1 MSMISEKLRKA
12 RQGVKEEDTPAAQ
25 ALRLA
30 AYGAASGRLREQEE
44 QEAQGLQSLRLAAYG
59 AAQDAALANARR
71 PAPSYAGTLRAV
83 PDSGTGTSVAKQAA
97 QQEYEAGKE
106 RARYLDFSTGAEL
119 QRRLREAEDALSLS
133 GGGRAEDAA
142 ARAAKAELDKWQSD
156 VRAARGQET
165 FGEHALNLLGDAAAG
180 FMRGVGNPV
189 EAMARL
195 MELPEDA
202 LYWITGDERFNQD
215 SPDRLTSRA
224 SKALTQSSEDTFSLS
239 RPAEERPML
248 ERALVQ
254 TAQAAGNML
263 SAGAIYGQAFDTAN
277 TAGLEAAA
285 NATPELGASLA
296 SRAATAVTSA
306 GARAGLEILRNPGNF
321 GISLGS
327 GVNAYSEA
335 LGSGADFGQ
344 AVTNG
349 FAKGLTEYFSNK
361 LFSGTPFENNP
372 AEKGYV
378 TRLTEHIAQKIGK
391 SEALA
396 AFNTRT
402 GGKVFNWVMDKTG
415 EGMEEVVT
423 AIADP
428 LIDRLTY
435 DEDADF
441 ATADEL
447 VEEFLGGILLSL
459 AMSPAETLADN
470 VERHRVGADLLTGET
485 VGQIGDVT
493 VPGVDEATA
502 ALIESGLES
511 PEGTESRRLAETAL
525 ARAQEG
531 KEISAR
537 MRGELAAANAA
548 QVASEESAATEVA
561 QEERP
566 TGDRGRQIVT
576 EGNPRSGA
584 APTENEAAR
593 AAENV
598 TLTAEDRASEVRR
611 VAVEEAGLSAEAG
624 DTLADIFTQA
634 APEGVDPAAFA
645 SVNGYFYQAGERGLP
660 FDKVRESIPAGAWS
674 AAGGTEEI
682 AQYAYNRGRMKTL
695 AQEAEA
701 ERRQREAE
709 RKAAER
715 AQLQR
720 EAERNRRLAASEA
733 GLHEDDFTRANL
745 SAADARRID
754 ETARLLGTPVYVVGN
769 NEIGAGRAQGEL
781 AGGRAVLLE
790 QGLFEGENAGTSAG
804 LRIAGHEWGHRLKRL
819 APTEYGQVVEALR
832 PMLTKEIEQKRH
844 LYNEQNGLNYSDAEL
859 TEEAV
864 NDRLGDMLRDGRIL
878 DEFIE
883 EHRQERGLLQ
893 RMWEGIK
900 SLARKLTG
908 AEKRA
913 AQSAEAKLRAALDA
927 AATSA
932 RQESSESRVQSSE
945 GTENAAQEG
954 GEGAGS
960 EFSLKS
966 PIEETKDLLAVHGMT
981 AENLRGALRLGG
993 LPMPS
998 IAVVKAEAGHNRYGE
1013 ISLVFDKSTIDPE
1026 ADRRNKVY
1034 GADAW
1039 TPTAPR
1045 VDYELDHDG
1054 VLKLEDRIK
1063 ELSRSVADGIFGDSS
1078 ILRSAGVDDSTS
1090 IGVDEL
1096 AEKLGGTDAVKAAYL
1111 AERGETLEP
1120 VKKAKVWGKY
1130 GNESLQRL
1138 IDQIGPQRLAQINS
1152 DLWAGMRISEAL
1164 GPEEETIRQII
1175 RDYYID
1181 KDEAILQKRAQRNGW
1196 TEEQTSAKREA
1207 HADSMMEKNVSLF
1220 TLEDFAR
1227 NAWAMYED
1235 GGATRGEYDYYATQE
1250 TLRKAV
1256 SDKTATEWIRPQIE
1270 ALYGEPALYNGKDPY
1285 TASGNRR
1292 SFRQLHDAYTLENI
1306 VKAMSTQQSQRGEG
1320 VWIAGAHGLQ
1330 ATATPSYR
1338 SIAEIKADSGRLGTV
1353 SEEKLKRLSDA
1364 VNDEL
1369 DEVVTEIVGTGGYQE
1384 REIAGEVLMMAA
1396 QGSKTVA
1403 AIRNTFARES
1413 EYKISEATAKKIQQ
1427 LYKDAAALPT
1437 EYFESKPQRAV
1448 GFDEVLAA
1456 VVPTDLDA
1464 DLKQGLRD
1472 AGVQNVLEYELFNNA
1487 DRTAKLNSVEGARF
1501 SLKEPDAATLTALQR
1516 ENERLRERVEYWRG
1530 QTKQTRG
1537 LHLRYGDLSRLTGQ
1551 LVKDYGAELDEGQ
1564 TAALEESLRR
1574 LGRIMREDPK
1584 GLQYSEMLAGA
1595 EEVARELVQ
1604 NARELVNDDEYQ
1616 DYRDLRKWLRGQK
1629 LTISRSDAAGIADFN
1644 EWKKAHSAIRVGYD
1658 NGGLPIDTAYAEL
1671 AEQFPGFFPEEID
1684 NPTDQLERIGEILDS
1699 VGPVYENPYSPYMA
1713 AAIEEAGYDVLERIM
1728 DEDTV
1733 RPAAPTRA
1741 DKQAAKYE
1749 ARLDAKDEQIKD
1761 LRERYTWNVAQRV
1774 AQERAKR
1781 DSMIAAIKGHQA
1793 EVRENERNRRQES
1806 QDRDRLLRVARRLAK
1821 LKTTEANR
1829 AVINELIGDLD
1840 LVSKGLTTESIE
1852 NLVKLRE
1859 WYEGKTTEG
1868 SDNYDPD
1875 FIADKNT
1882 LDKLRRLEQRKI
1894 KDLTITEVREL
1905 TESLLNIEHEIRTAK
1920 KLIDSEDR
1928 RDVYYQALDIA
1939 QHMEDTKGW
1948 KKGVISGMLSP
1959 ERFARRVTGYAEG
1972 DPLQRAM
1979 SGLSAGQRTMWDYQR
1994 RALQDVSRWTGNRE
2008 FMRRWSGKDAQRIR
2022 IDGDDG
2028 LGHHVT
2034 ATITPG
2040 MLASLY
2046 LHSMNDDN
2054 MKHVAKG
2061 GVTIP
2066 NAEAYRKGDYENAYR
2081 NATTMRLQRS
2091 QIQRLAQEHL
2101 SAEDRAFIRAIMRY
2115 FNETSKAA
2123 LGETAE
2129 KLLGYSPFNVDRY
2142 FPISVDQNFLH
2153 TDFDSM
2159 GEDGSVKE
2167 TLADPGYAQERKQD
2181 SKPIDLRDAND
2192 VLADAIRKHSQY
2204 VGLAIPVRNVNKLIK
2219 VEFGTYTEEGERVSH
2234 TGSLKKTLNKT
2245 FGKAAIDYLNQLM
2258 KDVQGN
2264 RTRDNSR
2271 IGDLIARMRSNY
2283 AGAVLTLNAGVAIK
2297 QAASYPTAAAVLKY
2311 RHLARALKYMAPG
2324 VKVDTDLIQRYTPL
2338 LWYRSLGYSSQEQGE
2353 LQNRGRPI
2361 PKKLNWIQ
2369 AMDVK
2374 TTAALWKAAEYQIAE
2389 ERKDLQRGSD
2399 GFYKAVAELYNRV
2412 IEETQPNYSVM
2423 QRPEILRTTN
2433 ELTKTLN
2440 MFKTQPF
2447 QNFNILYDAVGD
2459 WQAQRRAYSAAAND
2473 EARAEARKRM
2483 DAAKRKLGR
2492 ALSSQLISSLVFAL
2506 MQYAWDAF
2514 RRKDDKY
2521 KDKEGNA
2528 DPAAWLKGIG
2538 LNMLGNGFGMLPFG
2552 SELLEWGEALTDKLL
2567 QNAGGD
2573 PFFEQKF
2580 YGFDASVL
2588 ETMTNLATGA
2598 ASLIARTVQ
2607 TIQNATDSEKK
2618 TDWEAMVREA
2628 YDAAVNVSQALGI
2641 PVENVRKTLTA
2652 VAERVLVRAAGP
2664 YLGEYYAMRIA
2675 DEPKSGNSRQYYDLL
2690 YRAMENDKAAYE
2702 ELYKLF
2708 IDDGSGLFTHEKIRE
2723 NMEKRMKAAQGVN
2736 SVTDLAERY
2745 EGTGYM
2751 SAEQQKR
2758 YDELRGPLTRS
2769 PLWREA
2775 TKEQRGR
2782 VEDKLYQLAAETST
2796 SSSAGTKLQEKIDA
2810 AGKAGIS
2817 EGEYMLYL
2825 LALSMADEPRKTS
2838 GEYGTYTNDEQ
2849 EAALDMLDGLSR
2861 EDKSWLWMSTH
2872 DSDKNNPYK

>member
-960 EFSLKS
+960 EFSLKEDS
-966 PIEETKDLLAVHGMT
+966 EGRELTEAQAAYFADSKAVDEDGRLLVLYHGTT
-981 AENLRGALRLGG
+981 A
-993 LPMPS
+993 
-998 IAVVKAEAGHNRYGE
+998 YGE
-1013 ISLVFDKSTIDPE
+1013 INKF
-1026 ADRRNKVY
+1026 RRGRSGWLGPGIYLTSRK
-1034 GADAW
+1034 ADAQ
-1039 TPTAPR
+1039 R
-1045 VDYELDHDG
+1045 Y
-1054 VLKLEDRIK
+1054 
-1063 ELSRSVADGIFGDSS
+1063 AD
-1078 ILRSAGVDDSTS
+1078 
-1090 IGVDEL
+1090 
-1096 AEKLGGTDAVKAAYL
+1096 
-1111 AERGETLEP
+1111 
-1120 VKKAKVWGKY
+1120 
-1130 GNESLQRL
+1130 
-1138 IDQIGPQRLAQINS
+1138 
-1152 DLWAGMRISEAL
+1152 
-1164 GPEEETIRQII
+1164 
-1175 RDYYID
+1175 
-1181 KDEAILQKRAQRNGW
+1181 
-1196 TEEQTSAKREA
+1196 
-1207 HADSMMEKNVSLF
+1207 
-1220 TLEDFAR
+1220 
-1227 NAWAMYED
+1227 AM
-1235 GGATRGEYDYYATQE
+1235 
-1250 TLRKAV
+1250 
-1256 SDKTATEWIRPQIE
+1256 
-1270 ALYGEPALYNGKDPY
+1270 
-1285 TASGNRR
+1285 
-1292 SFRQLHDAYTLENI
+1292 
-1306 VKAMSTQQSQRGEG
+1306 GEG
-1320 VWIAGAHGLQ
+1320 
-1330 ATATPSYR
+1330 
-1338 SIAEIKADSGRLGTV
+1338 
-1353 SEEKLKRLSDA
+1353 
-1364 VNDEL
+1364 N
-1369 DEVVTEIVGTGGYQE
+1369 
-1384 REIAGEVLMMAA
+1384 
-1396 QGSKTVA
+1396 GS
-1403 AIRNTFARES
+1403 
-1413 EYKISEATAKKIQQ
+1413 
-1427 LYKDAAALPT
+1427 L
-1437 EYFESKPQRAV
+1437 
-1448 GFDEVLAA
+1448 
-1456 VVPTDLDA
+1456 
-1464 DLKQGLRD
+1464 
-1472 AGVQNVLEYELFNNA
+1472 YELFANVKQPLVVTGSNPVPEILMAAYGRESVYKARSAKQSNDPQIITPA
-1487 DRTAKLNSVEGARF
+1487 DIKKLQAKGYDGIRWDFGRSTEISVFSTEQIKRTDNLSPTGDPDIRY
-1501 SLKEPDAATLTALQR
+1501 SLKEPDAATVAALQR

-2492 ALSSQLISSLVFAL
+2492 ALSSQLISCLVFAL